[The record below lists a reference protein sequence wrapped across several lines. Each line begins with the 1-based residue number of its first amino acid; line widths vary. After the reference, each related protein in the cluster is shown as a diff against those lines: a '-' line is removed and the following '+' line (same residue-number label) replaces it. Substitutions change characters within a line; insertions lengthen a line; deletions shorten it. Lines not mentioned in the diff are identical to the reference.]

1 MSAYY
6 VCWGQESSRVDGE
19 RHGRGGGEVGRGMAG
34 VGGEMGRG
42 MAGMRDAKAMVLEE
56 PTPLAK
62 EEDERHI

>member
-1 MSAYY
+1 MAE
-6 VCWGQESSRVDGE
+6 VGGE
-19 RHGRGGGEVGRGMAG
+19 VGRGMAGVGGEVGRGMAG